1 MLKNFKEF
9 ILERFF
15 SFKSLP
21 VSIGNKPPVKK
32 PFIADVFKFEEK
44 FIDFKRVCNKNLN
57 DIKINDVKATSIRF
71 LMIFDFNKKEIFT
84 ISWPSD
90 VIHTYFMR
98 SINELIKTNSPLIEK
113 IPKYNYLDLYNNA
126 TNKKYGTILLFPG
139 VFDGKTF
146 SSSIDYESFNLKLE
160 ELSKSFT
167 NKITLINVLNISNI
181 NDIKSSW

>member
-9 ILERFF
+9 ILERYF
-15 SFKSLP
+15 SLGKLP
-21 VSIGNKPPVKK
+21 VLIGNKPPVEK
-32 PFIADVFKFEEK
+32 PFIADVFKFDDK
-44 FIDFKRVCNKNLN
+44 FIDFKRVCNKNLE
-57 DIKINDVKATSIRF
+57 DIKSTAIRF
-71 LMIFDFNKKEIFT
+71 LLIFDFNKKEIFT